1 MFTPQSL
8 PPSVFFFCFFV
19 RLISR
24 GGFVHPASHG
34 NPSVLRA
41 AAAAAAAGY
50 LCDAGAVPLVR

>member
-1 MFTPQSL
+1 M
-8 PPSVFFFCFFV
+8 
-19 RLISR
+19 
-24 GGFVHPASHG
+24 HPASHG